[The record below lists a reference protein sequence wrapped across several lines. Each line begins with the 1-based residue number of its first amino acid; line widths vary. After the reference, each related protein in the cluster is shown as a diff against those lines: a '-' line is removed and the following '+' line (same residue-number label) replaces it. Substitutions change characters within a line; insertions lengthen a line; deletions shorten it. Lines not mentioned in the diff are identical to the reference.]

1 MGLQEMQQDGPPRC
15 YQCGNLLEAPAD
27 VEEGYHFLC
36 VVPTVDDVHDEGGES
51 GC

>member
-1 MGLQEMQQDGPPRC
+1 MGMSNVWQGEPRC
-15 YQCGNLLEAPAD
+15 KACHGLLEAPAD

-36 VVPTVDDVHDEGGES
+36 VVPTVDDYSEEGGES